1 MKKLLTLAVVLLT
14 AATAVQAQS
23 KAFGWA
29 AVDGTTNGSRNQN
42 PVVVTTY
49 EELKKQ
55 LHRDDSIPR
64 TIYLKGKIQIPR
76 AIKVAGVKNKTIY
89 GLPGSVDEVHPV
101 FAVTLST
108 F

>member
-64 TIYLKGKIQIPR
+64 TIYLKGKSRYPAPSRLQESRTRPSMVFLVLHWSITNIP
-76 AIKVAGVKNKTIY
+76 
-89 GLPGSVDEVHPV
+89 
-101 FAVTLST
+101 
-108 F
+108 